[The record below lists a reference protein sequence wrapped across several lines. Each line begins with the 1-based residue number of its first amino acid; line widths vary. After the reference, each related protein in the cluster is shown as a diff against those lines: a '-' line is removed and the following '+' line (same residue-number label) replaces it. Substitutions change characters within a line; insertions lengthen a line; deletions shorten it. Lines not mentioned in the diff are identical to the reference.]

1 MGMDIRFPIGL
12 MFSVVGV
19 LLTVFGAF
27 SRREIYRVSLGINM
41 NLAWGL
47 VLLAFGVV
55 MLLFV
60 HVGKRVNA
68 CAKRKQPVKRRGA
81 ENERNR
87 RPGFDDAGC
96 LPDRALP
103 PSLRNPAGSVSC
115 ARPSQSHW
123 YRHAGT
129 GQPGECDSA
138 SR

>member
-60 HVGKRVNA
+60 HVGKKSERLRETKA
-68 CAKRKQPVKRRGA
+68 AGEAARRRK
-81 ENERNR
+81 
-87 RPGFDDAGC
+87 
-96 LPDRALP
+96 
-103 PSLRNPAGSVSC
+103 
-115 ARPSQSHW
+115 
-123 YRHAGT
+123 
-129 GQPGECDSA
+129 
-138 SR
+138 